1 MPEALSVSGFV
12 LVGGRSRR
20 MGQDKALLPF
30 QGRSLFQHAVEL
42 LRPHAAQVTLLGSP
56 ARYGDFG
63 IPVLPDRRS
72 GRGPLEALC
81 TGLENSPCE
90 WNIFLA
96 CDLPFLEGRFV
107 QFLIERALASEA
119 QAVVPR
125 TDDGWQPLC
134 AAYHRGCLAVM
145 QQSPEEEPSGI
156 AARLGRL
163 RVQALAT
170 DELLRVGFSPRMFKN
185 INTTEDWK
193 EVQRELEM
201 RAK

>member
-1 MPEALSVSGFV
+1 
-12 LVGGRSRR
+12 

-107 QFLIERALASEA
+107 QFLIEQALVSEA

-125 TDDGWQPLC
+125 TTDGWQPLC
-134 AAYHRGCLAVM
+134 AAYHRGCLPVL
-145 QQSPEEEPSGI
+145 QQGLDEEPAGI
-156 AARLGRL
+156 VGRLDHL
-163 RVQALAT
+163 RVQVLAP
-170 DELLRVGFSPRMFKN
+170 DQLLQFGFSQRMFKN
-185 INTTEDWK
+185 INTAEDWE
-193 EVQRELEM
+193 EVQRELETKG
-201 RAK
+201 R

>member
-1 MPEALSVSGFV
+1 
-12 LVGGRSRR
+12 

-30 QGRSLFQHAVEL
+30 RDRLLFHHAVEL
-42 LRPHAAQVTLLGSP
+42 LRPHAAQVTLLGPP

-63 IPVLPDRRS
+63 IPVLPDRLP
-72 GRGPLEALC
+72 GRGPLEALS
-81 TGLENSPCE
+81 TGLESSPYE

-145 QQSPEEEPSGI
+145 QQNLDEEPSGI

-170 DELLRVGFSPRMFKN
+170 DELLRVGLSQRMFKN

>member
-1 MPEALSVSGFV
+1 MPEAISVSGFV

-30 QGRSLFQHAVEL
+30 QGRPLFHHAVEL
-42 LRPHAAQVTLLGSP
+42 LRPHAAQVTLLGPP

-63 IPVLPDRRS
+63 IPVLPDRRP

-125 TDDGWQPLC
+125 TADGWQPLC
-134 AAYHRGCLAVM
+134 AAYQRCCLPVM
-145 QQSPEEEPSGI
+145 QQGLEEEPAGI
-156 AARLGRL
+156 VNRLAQL
-163 RVQALAT
+163 HVQVLAP
-170 DELLRVGFSPRMFKN
+170 DQLLPFGFSPRMFKN
-185 INTTEDWK
+185 INTAEDW
-193 EVQRELEM
+193 ELVQRELET
-201 RAK
+201 RSK

>member
-1 MPEALSVSGFV
+1 
-12 LVGGRSRR
+12 

-30 QGRSLFQHAVEL
+30 QGRPLFHHAVEL
-42 LRPHAAQVTLLGSP
+42 LRPHAAQVTLLGPP

-63 IPVLPDRRS
+63 IPVLPDRRP

-81 TGLENSPCE
+81 TGLESSPCE

-107 QFLIERALASEA
+107 QFLIEQALASEA

-125 TDDGWQPLC
+125 TADGWQPLC
-134 AAYHRGCLAVM
+134 AAYHRGCLPVL
-145 QQSPEEEPSGI
+145 QQGLEEEPAGI
-156 AARLGRL
+156 VGRLAQL
-163 RVQALAT
+163 RVQVLAP
-170 DELLRVGFSPRMFKN
+170 DQLLQFGFPLRMFKN
-185 INTTEDWK
+185 INTAQDWG
-193 EVQRELEM
+193 EVQRELET